1 MNKTPYE
8 IRLDVLRMAKE
19 MLELETSLKV
29 KALELEN
36 ESLSRRN
43 EWADNT
49 SIVNSVASASFT
61 SADVTT
67 RASELYAFV
76 NKKTVD

>member
-1 MNKTPYE
+1 
-8 IRLDVLRMAKE
+8 

-49 SIVNSVASASFT
+49 AITNSVANASFT
-61 SADVTT
+61 SADVTAH
-67 RASELYAFV
+67 ASELYAFV